1 MKLRLLAVGTK
12 SPAWIRSGFDEY
24 AKRLPPEMPLEL
36 IEIAAPKHR
45 GGADKFIQV
54 EGAKMAAH
62 IKDGDWVVALEE
74 NGRQVS
80 SAQLAHKLDDW
91 RMHGRNVTFLVGGS
105 DGLSDE
111 VTRRANER
119 MSLSA
124 LTLPHYLVRV
134 MLAEALYRAWSIC
147 NGHPYHRA

>member
-1 MKLRLLAVGTK
+1 
-12 SPAWIRSGFDEY
+12 
-24 AKRLPPEMPLEL
+24 MPLEL
-36 IEIAAPKHR
+36 VEIAAPKHR
-45 GGADKFIQV
+45 GGADKFVQM

-91 RMHGRNVTFLVGGS
+91 RMHGRDVTFLVGGS

-124 LTLPHYLVRV
+124 LTLP
-134 MLAEALYRAWSIC
+134 YRAWSIC
-147 NGHPYHRA
+147 TGHPYHRA